1 MHELSI
7 IQSIIESVTDVVAAE
22 KKPAIVEAID
32 LDIGELAGI
41 EIDSIEFLWDAAVEG
56 TVLSGAERRI
66 RRVAGRALCS
76 ACQKEFTLHHL
87 FDACPHCGQY
97 LKNILSGEEML
108 IRSLTLKDQ

>member
-1 MHELSI
+1 MINLTQAKKPQFQRLTAIFAYENYARTVHYPEYHRI
-7 IQSIIESVTDVVAAE
+7 RDRCRGGG

-56 TVLSGAERRI
+56 TVLSGRQRRI

-76 ACQKEFTLHHL
+76 ACQKEFTL
-87 FDACPHCGQY
+87 
-97 LKNILSGEEML
+97 K
-108 IRSLTLKDQ
+108 SL